1 MALALPAMDL
11 HGATW
16 TNFAVVKHG
25 MVQQP
30 FCTFGTLPRPVMG
43 PNVLPNVLPQKFG
56 GFFQIGGRNKTQLGR
71 FLICTTIWGRLP
83 ILTNIF
89 QMGWFNDHLEHNFA
103 SFCWRTEF
111 RIDWN
116 FFWGSKL
123 FTKNSRSKRDQLQH
137 LET

>member
-56 GFFQIGGRNKTQLGR
+56 GFFQIGGRNKTQLGGGFKD
-71 FLICTTIWGRLP
+71 FLFSP
-83 ILTNIF
+83 
-89 QMGWFNDHLEHNFA
+89 
-103 SFCWRTEF
+103 
-111 RIDWN
+111 
-116 FFWGSKL
+116 L
-123 FTKNSRSKRDQLQH
+123 FGEDSHFD
-137 LET
+137 